1 AAGQGFPAPP
11 RPRRAKNSRP
21 GAPGGQQ
28 ALDRERRRSIVT
40 PVSEQG
46 CPAPEETPAGNAEPA
61 AEGGVAVGRKVRKD
75 ARPKAGGAGGLR
87 TKPGAVDEEETILR
101 EATKYLIRKVGGHL
115 VATGLREEQ
124 HRGGRR
130 WLIAVTLRY
139 PTGYE
144 AYYGDLLYDGKDFS
158 F

>member
-1 AAGQGFPAPP
+1 
-11 RPRRAKNSRP
+11 
-21 GAPGGQQ
+21 
-28 ALDRERRRSIVT
+28 
-40 PVSEQG
+40 VSEQG
-46 CPAPEETPAGNAEPA
+46 CSAPDETPTGNAEPA
-61 AEGGVAVGRKVRKD
+61 AEGGFAVGRKVRKE

-87 TKPGAVDEEETILR
+87 TKPAAIDEENILR

-124 HRGGRR
+124 HQGGRR

-158 F
+158 FLVTVR